1 MAWDRLT
8 IKKKKKKVMN
18 QVNTFFDLWKSTP
31 GRQGSNIID
40 VIEQLLTL
48 ELFFPRMPLFK
59 TYHLSSLSS

>member
-1 MAWDRLT
+1 
-8 IKKKKKKVMN
+8 MN

-48 ELFFPRMPLFK
+48 ELFFSPYPFVQNI
-59 TYHLSSLSS
+59 SLI